1 MVWQAAVFS
10 VLLLVG
16 LAFLCIE
23 NSRVIKR
30 ARRDFDQ
37 HVDQF
42 QQQLQKEANE
52 IIDNLPDP
60 EP

>member
-10 VLLLVG
+10 VLLVVG

-23 NSRVIKR
+23 IRRAIKR

-37 HVDQF
+37 QVDQF
-42 QQQLQKEANE
+42 RQRLQKEANE
-52 IIDNLPDP
+52 VIDDLPDS
-60 EP
+60 